1 MKKENGVQIVNV
13 HLFSKSKGKKSNS
26 HLANCSKTI
35 PQEKETKFSSFH
47 SKLPSIL
54 NYENLLNK
62 LLKFIK
68 NTFPEPYLE
77 IKNFLQNEIQL
88 SIESSIK
95 RNESQS
101 SILNTI
107 PQSKNISTIHPPNTI
122 NIKPK
127 NEKKLK
133 LSYDFSNLLTSPKPK
148 PIKIEISN
156 IKKVNN
162 ITITPSNTKT
172 ITKDNKDIHSLFTIL
187 KKDNQS
193 NNNKAQKQKPSKT
206 QSNSKSK
213 SKSTSRECSN
223 NHYTNTNSNLTSG
236 NNLKKVTTVKQTL
249 ITKSQPLLNEK
260 LFSKLNLKTNT
271 THSKSKVK
279 KKSFIK
285 VKSNSSNKRTSSK
298 CSVKNHSSNMKTIPK
313 NSKSKKKKQNKTTN
327 QEGNVHS
334 NKESKVKSQ
343 YIDLTDIPIS
353 NVNVTKNEEM
363 MKQIKNTLDDNLKVM
378 FNFSYENFLSKE
390 SESES
395 KKSSQQ
401 DIVLSDQNE

>member
-35 PQEKETKFSSFH
+35 PQEKETKFSPFH

-133 LSYDFSNLLTSPKPK
+133 
-148 PIKIEISN
+148 I
-156 IKKVNN
+156 
-162 ITITPSNTKT
+162 
-172 ITKDNKDIHSLFTIL
+172 
-187 KKDNQS
+187 
-193 NNNKAQKQKPSKT
+193 
-206 QSNSKSK
+206 
-213 SKSTSRECSN
+213 
-223 NHYTNTNSNLTSG
+223 
-236 NNLKKVTTVKQTL
+236 
-249 ITKSQPLLNEK
+249 
-260 LFSKLNLKTNT
+260 
-271 THSKSKVK
+271 
-279 KKSFIK
+279 
-285 VKSNSSNKRTSSK
+285 
-298 CSVKNHSSNMKTIPK
+298 
-313 NSKSKKKKQNKTTN
+313 
-327 QEGNVHS
+327 
-334 NKESKVKSQ
+334 
-343 YIDLTDIPIS
+343 
-353 NVNVTKNEEM
+353 
-363 MKQIKNTLDDNLKVM
+363 
-378 FNFSYENFLSKE
+378 
-390 SESES
+390 
-395 KKSSQQ
+395 
-401 DIVLSDQNE
+401 

>member
-13 HLFSKSKGKKSNS
+13 HLFSKSKGKKNNL
-26 HLANCSKTI
+26 HLGNNSKTI
-35 PQEKETKFSSFH
+35 PQEEESKF
-47 SKLPSIL
+47 KLPSIL

-77 IKNFLQNEIQL
+77 IKNFLQNEIQQ

-107 PQSKNISTIHPPNTI
+107 PQSKNTITIHPPNTI

-193 NNNKAQKQKPSKT
+193 NNKTQKQKPSKT

-223 NHYTNTNSNLTSG
+223 NHYTNTNSNITNG

-260 LFSKLNLKTNT
+260 LFSKLNLKTNA

-313 NSKSKKKKQNKTTN
+313 NSKSKKKKQNKTTMN
-327 QEGNVHS
+327 TNIECNVHS

-343 YIDLTDIPIS
+343 YIDLSDVTS
-353 NVNVTKNEEM
+353 NNINVTKNEEM

-401 DIVLSDQNE
+401 EIVLNEQNE